1 MNHQEINDPIIERN
15 DPEEK
20 PKKLI
25 LRFKDS
31 EKVDGIP
38 NESFYLL
45 ITTTIANF
53 DMSRI
58 LIDGGSLCNIMY
70 AKIF

>member
-31 EKVDGIP
+31 EKLGGISIG
-38 NESFYLL
+38 SFS
-45 ITTTIANF
+45 
-53 DMSRI
+53 M
-58 LIDGGSLCNIMY
+58 
-70 AKIF
+70 